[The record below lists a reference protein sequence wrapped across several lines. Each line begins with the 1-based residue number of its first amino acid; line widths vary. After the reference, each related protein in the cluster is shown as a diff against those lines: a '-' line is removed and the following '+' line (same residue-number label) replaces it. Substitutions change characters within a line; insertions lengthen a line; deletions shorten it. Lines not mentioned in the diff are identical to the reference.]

1 MKNLVSILYLNLV
14 LQFTPLSYIDA
25 VVMNNM
31 NIFIGISVLHSVR
44 MDGRRRRCGQHG
56 LGYPFSPPEKK
67 RKTKRFSLYHSTGM
81 IVNSMNV
88 CRNIALSTY
97 RTLSMMLYQNVLRN
111 ILSSVTK
118 VLHLPRITSLKIMS
132 FCYVIRLCDCTK
144 DEDGGVAVGGAQY

>member
-97 RTLSMMLYQNVLRN
+97 RTLVNDALSKCAQKYSIICYQSPPSPKDYILENYVL
-111 ILSSVTK
+111 L
-118 VLHLPRITSLKIMS
+118 
-132 FCYVIRLCDCTK
+132 LCDTFMRLHK
-144 DEDGGVAVGGAQY
+144 G